1 MKMPTKDNLVEIE
14 VKPWKGGTWS
24 MFSNQV
30 VSVWLVS
37 IMGILITGD
46 ENNNYNL
53 LTEPPVQLTAENLNS
68 SKCLPVSKFYE

>member
-14 VKPWKGGTWS
+14 VKPRKEGTWS

-30 VSVWLVS
+30 VSVWLIS
-37 IMGILITGD
+37 IMGILITAD

-53 LTEPPVQLTAENLNS
+53 LTKPPVHPID
-68 SKCLPVSKFYE
+68 C

>member
-14 VKPWKGGTWS
+14 VKPRKVGTWS

-30 VSVWLVS
+30 VSVWLIS

-53 LTEPPVQLTAENLNS
+53 LTKPPV
-68 SKCLPVSKFYE
+68 LPIDC